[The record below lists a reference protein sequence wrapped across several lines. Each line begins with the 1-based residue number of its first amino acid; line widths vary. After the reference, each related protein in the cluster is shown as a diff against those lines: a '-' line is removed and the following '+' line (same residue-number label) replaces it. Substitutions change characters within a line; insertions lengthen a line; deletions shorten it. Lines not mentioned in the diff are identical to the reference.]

1 MGETELLQ
9 QILQGQ
15 AGMQESIKALSLIIS
30 EVREDSRI
38 MRQTISDTNMA
49 VTYAQAEIK
58 HLREDHDRGQRDNT
72 TAHDLIHDIIKE
84 QVQAAWDERHR
95 CAAERKEVRDKL
107 AAEIMEKVSLK
118 IERIK
123 ARTSIAILV
132 YALSV
137 IAFFLKETFFG

>member
-15 AGMQESIKALSLIIS
+15 AGMQESMKALSQVIA

-38 MRQTISDTNMA
+38 MRQSLSDTNMA

-58 HLREDHDRGQRDNT
+58 HLREDLERGHKDNAVSHDI
-72 TAHDLIHDIIKE
+72 IHDTIKE
-84 QVQAAWDERHR
+84 QVQIAWDERRR
-95 CAAERKEVRDKL
+95 CAADRAMERDRTT
-107 AAEIMEKVSLK
+107 AEIMEKVSLK

-137 IAFFLKETFFG
+137 IAFFIKETFFR